1 MKLKDFKLFFVLLFF
16 TFYSFSQNKVSG
28 SVYEKDTDLI
38 LKNVSIYDLDKGLIT
53 TTDSLGNYQFVTLK
67 KNITLVFI
75 ADGYQFIEKSIS
87 LNKNIILNIFFSN
100 PIEKLSDNDLPYP
113 KPIANADGVNF
124 SVSK

>member
-75 ADGYQFIEKSIS
+75 ADGIN
-87 LNKNIILNIFFSN
+87 LLKNLFH
-100 PIEKLSDNDLPYP
+100 
-113 KPIANADGVNF
+113 
-124 SVSK
+124 